1 MNNTTSLKWT
11 VEGPTTTLNFMD
23 LTITIKNNKLHFK
36 TFQKPTSL
44 YQYIPAN
51 SAHPPGMLKSII
63 FGRTQKYW
71 VDNTEEASFLHFMNI
86 LSNRLL
92 KQGYKKPTLNE
103 ITSQSLEKY
112 CLAKTFNNIQKS
124 TKTKDTSEE
133 EPDPNNTFYYILPYH
148 RRGVQ
153 RKQIQSNYKKY
164 ISPHLPHKLTVAF
177 KRPTNLKDQLCKTTL
192 PDIPGDNPSDFLNE
206 ILNNKKKTKN

>member
-1 MNNTTSLKWT
+1 MFQQKDGTAIGAPCAVVLANLYAGRPEKTLIIKKYNNNLSFLGRFIDDIIGVWDFDIEDFTFQDFFKDMNNTTSLEWT

-71 VDNTEEASFLHFMNI
+71 VDNT
-86 LSNRLL
+86 
-92 KQGYKKPTLNE
+92 
-103 ITSQSLEKY
+103 
-112 CLAKTFNNIQKS
+112 
-124 TKTKDTSEE
+124 
-133 EPDPNNTFYYILPYH
+133 
-148 RRGVQ
+148 
-153 RKQIQSNYKKY
+153 
-164 ISPHLPHKLTVAF
+164 
-177 KRPTNLKDQLCKTTL
+177 
-192 PDIPGDNPSDFLNE
+192 
-206 ILNNKKKTKN
+206 